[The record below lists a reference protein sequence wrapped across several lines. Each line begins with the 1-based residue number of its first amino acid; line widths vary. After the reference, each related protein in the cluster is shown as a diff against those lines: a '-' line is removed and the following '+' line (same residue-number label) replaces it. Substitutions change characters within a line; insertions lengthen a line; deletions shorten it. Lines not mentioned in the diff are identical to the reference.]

1 MNVFEL
7 PGRIASIISQHPL
20 LERLLVA
27 SLELVVVTAV
37 VLAIIR
43 VARIKS
49 NRVIAILWLVAL
61 AKPLLSLAAGAP
73 APVWNAGVL
82 GIAPTATVA
91 EAGIA
96 RDGELITGSATA
108 GSGALTAAIA
118 HTAAKGVFPPVDP
131 AKAAVG
137 TWLIGVAIMAL
148 LSIADRLR
156 IRRLVASASPPSRDI
171 EALYR
176 QAGGGP
182 HRTRLPRLLITDRLE
197 SPAIAGTFSPVVFLP
212 AWMAENANR
221 ERIMWSLRH
230 ELTHWR
236 HRDHLAGFLGE
247 LSRIL
252 FYFHPL
258 VWWIGRQWK
267 VATEIACDQ
276 AMVNTR
282 GDARRYA
289 EQLYQILTRVHTR
302 RRIMLANGLFATR
315 TQIGKRIELL
325 LKSSPAGRRG
335 RAIPAAVFLALFAA
349 MVFTLGV
356 EISPAA
362 GPGTTTIKAKDK
374 DKDKKTT
381 IEIVSD
387 DNSKVTMVIE
397 GAVEFDEDKGGIAAI
412 APGGSFEVTEKKDG
426 VKRELVV
433 KPGDGDELTYEYEVD
448 GKSRPF
454 DDEAG
459 EWLNDILGTMNV
471 IGSTDLAFF
480 GDSDYHFSHPVVVK
494 KIGDDSFSIRIV
506 EDGDKIDIISDHSKG
521 TVVELKTIDEGDG
534 SRIWIST
541 RGRSAWVDD
550 SRVTVKISNDGTTRI
565 ALTKD
570 DVKHELEMVPGSA
583 GRPDYIYK
591 VDGEIR
597 PYDDEAKKVFE
608 KYLHFL
614 EEGIELNV
622 KGERI

>member
-7 PGRIASIISQHPL
+7 PGRIATIMAQHPL

-49 NRVIAILWLVAL
+49 NRVIALLWLVAL
-61 AKPLLSLAAGAP
+61 TKPVLSLAAGAP
-73 APVWNAGVL
+73 APIWNAGVL
-82 GIAPTATVA
+82 GIAPSASVA
-91 EAGIA
+91 DAGIA
-96 RDGELITGSATA
+96 RDVEWITESATV
-108 GSGALTAAIA
+108 GSGALTAAIG
-118 HTAAKGVFPPVDP
+118 HTAAKSVLPPVDP

-137 TWLIGVAIMAL
+137 TWLVGVAIMAL

-176 QAGGGP
+176 QAGGVR
-182 HRTRLPRLLITDRLE
+182 HKARLPKLLITDQLE

-212 AWMAENANR
+212 AWMAENADR

-247 LSRIL
+247 VSRVL

-258 VWWIGRQWK
+258 VWWIGRRWK
-267 VATEIACDQ
+267 VTTEIACDQ
-276 AMVNTR
+276 AMVTTR

-302 RRIMLANGLFATR
+302 RQIMLANGLFATR

-374 DKDKKTT
+374 DKKTT
-381 IEIVSD
+381 IEMVSD
-387 DNSKVTMVIE
+387 DDSKVTMVIE
-397 GAVEFDEDKGGIAAI
+397 GVVEFDKDKGGIAAI

-454 DDEAG
+454 DDKAR

-471 IGSTDLAFF
+471 SGSTDLAFF

-494 KIGDDSFSIRIV
+494 KVGDDSFSIRIV
-506 EDGDKIDIISDHSKG
+506 GDGDKVDIYRDDSKG
-521 TVVELKTIDEGDG
+521 AYVELKDIDEGDFT
-534 SRIWIST
+534 RVWIST
-541 RGRSAWVDD
+541 KKLSARVDD

-570 DVKHELEMVPGSA
+570 GVKHELEMVPGSA

-608 KYLHFL
+608 KYIHLL
-614 EEGIELNV
+614 ENGIELNV